1 MKVSPPLLPPS
12 VTVRVRRKEE
22 REGAGLTRSPR
33 LTHSGAGGRAP
44 RRAWR
49 PLHSG
54 CASLGDAAA
63 QPLTPRVRVP
73 RAGPPGPR
81 TAPCRVLTG
90 PGAHTEWQRSAPM
103 PAPSPTRL
111 PTGRL
116 QTQWRGPGLPRMAG
130 RDPAPPTAAASERLA
145 PQPTV
150 AGGSPRVLRPQTVAL
165 GLSRIADFSQ
175 TCSEKRRSR
184 AQRQDGELGRAF
196 LSLFNVL
203 KNPNESSFSLFR

>member
-63 QPLTPRVRVP
+63 QPLTHEFGSPGRASRPAHSSLPSPHRARRPHRMAALGPDARTQPHAAPHGPPPNVVAWAGAPAHGWKGPSSAHGSGQRAP
-73 RAGPPGPR
+73 CAAAHSGRRLPAGPPASDSGSGP
-81 TAPCRVLTG
+81 VV
-90 PGAHTEWQRSAPM
+90 H
-103 PAPSPTRL
+103 
-111 PTGRL
+111 GRL
-116 QTQWRGPGLPRMAG
+116 FTDLLR
-130 RDPAPPTAAASERLA
+130 EE
-145 PQPTV
+145 TV
-150 AGGSPRVLRPQTVAL
+150 TSSATGQRTRARVPKL
-165 GLSRIADFSQ
+165 I
-175 TCSEKRRSR
+175 
-184 AQRQDGELGRAF
+184 
-196 LSLFNVL
+196 
-203 KNPNESSFSLFR
+203 